1 VTSPTTLPTTAPP
14 GVIRL
19 AKGAAE
25 SGPVILR
32 EVFTLALRPGV
43 ISFAIGLPADDLF
56 PAAELSRV
64 AADLLARK
72 PESLQY
78 GVPSQPLKEKIA
90 GMMAQRG
97 VVCSP
102 EQVFLTGGSQQG
114 LDLLAHLLLDPGG
127 QVMIEQTVYEC
138 ALGMLRKFLPE
149 LLTVPS
155 DAMGG
160 LDLDAVEASLAA
172 GARPAFLYTIPTAHN
187 PLGVSLSVEKR
198 RRLAEIARRY
208 EMPVL
213 EDDAYGFLG
222 DDGPT
227 GEAPPAV
234 RSFEDRWVLYLG
246 SFSKI
251 LAPALRLGWMV
262 VPADL
267 VPRLQAL
274 KQGNDIDTAT
284 LSQELVAAYL
294 EADLL
299 PAHLRRIR
307 AAYRERRQ
315 TLVRALTEHFPTGV
329 RWNLPTGG
337 MFLWLELPPELD
349 ATELLRTAVEIEK
362 VAFCPGAAFAAGG
375 GRHADHCLRLS
386 FASLPPDRIEE
397 GIRRLAHAVRR
408 TLGQP

>member
-1 VTSPTTLPTTAPP
+1 M
-14 GVIRL
+14 
-19 AKGAAE
+19 

-32 EVFTLALRPGV
+32 EVFTLSFRPGV

-56 PAAELSRV
+56 PVADLSRV
-64 AADLLARK
+64 ATDLLGRR

-78 GVPSQPLKEKIA
+78 GVPSPSLKAHIA

-97 VVCSP
+97 VTCTP
-102 EQVFLTGGSQQG
+102 EQVFLTGGSQQAF
-114 LDLLAHLLLDPGG
+114 DLLAHLLLDPGG

-138 ALGMLRKFLPE
+138 VLSSLRKFVPE
-149 LLTVPS
+149 LLALPG
-155 DAMGG
+155 DASGG
-160 LDLDAVEASLAA
+160 LDLDAVEARLAA

-187 PLGVSLSVEKR
+187 PLGVSLNVEKR
-198 RRLAEIARRY
+198 RRLADIARRY
-208 EMPVL
+208 ELPIL

-222 DDGPT
+222 DDDSPT

-234 RSFEDRWVLYLG
+234 RSFDDRWVIYLG

-251 LAPALRLGWMV
+251 LAPALRIGWIV
-262 VPADL
+262 IPQEL
-267 VPRLQAL
+267 IPRLQVL
-274 KQGNDIDTAT
+274 KQGNDIDTST
-284 LSQELVAAYL
+284 LSQELAAAYL
-294 EADLL
+294 DAGLL
-299 PAHLRRIR
+299 PAHLARVR
-307 AAYRERRQ
+307 AVYRERRQ
-315 TLVRALTEHFPTGV
+315 TLVRALTEHFPAGM

-362 VAFCPGAAFAAGG
+362 VAFCPGAAFAAGN

-408 TLGQP
+408 TLGERPTRDRQISGHIASDTD